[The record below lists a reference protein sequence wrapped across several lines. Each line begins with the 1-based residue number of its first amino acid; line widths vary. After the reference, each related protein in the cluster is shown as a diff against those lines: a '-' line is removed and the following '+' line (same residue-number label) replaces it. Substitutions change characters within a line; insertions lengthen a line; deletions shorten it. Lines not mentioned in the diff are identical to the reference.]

1 MKKLSMYAGLM
12 ALSIGSAA
20 ALYAAPDGRADQDG
34 NRVITKAEAMAAA
47 DAHFAMMDANG
58 DGTLNDSDKTAMLA
72 KRFAA
77 IDTDK
82 NGSINQAEFMAAHD
96 MLGERRMSRR
106 EKRMEHGKMGKRHAR
121 EGGRGGPMDMMA
133 RADSNGDK
141 AISQSEFRAAAEARF
156 AKADANKDGSITP
169 DERKAGRKGG
179 WNEPIMAPAQPNGR

>member
-1 MKKLSMYAGLM
+1 MKKLSIYAVLV
-12 ALSIGSAA
+12 ALSAVSASA
-20 ALYAAPDGRADQDG
+20 IYAAPDGRADQDG

-72 KRFAA
+72 KRFAM

-82 NGSINQAEFMAAHD
+82 NGSISQAEFIAAHE
-96 MLGERRMSRR
+96 MLGERRMDRR
-106 EKRMEHGKMGKRHAR
+106 EKRMEHGKMGKRH
-121 EGGRGGPMDMMA
+121 GGKDGPDGPMGMLA

-141 AISQSEFRAAAEARF
+141 AISRSEFRAAVEARF

-169 DERKAGRKGG
+169 DERKAGRKGD
-179 WNEPIMAPAQPNGR
+179 WNEPIMAPAQPHGG

>member
-1 MKKLSMYAGLM
+1 MKKLSIYAGLM

-58 DGTLNDSDKTAMLA
+58 DGALNDSDKTAMLA

-82 NGSINQAEFMAAHD
+82 NGSISQAEFMAANEMRD
-96 MLGERRMSRR
+96 ERLAERR

-141 AISQSEFRAAAEARF
+141 AISQSEFRAAVEARF

-169 DERKAGRKGG
+169 DERRAGRKGG

>member
-1 MKKLSMYAGLM
+1 MKNLSIYAGLM
-12 ALSIGSAA
+12 ALSISSAA
-20 ALYAAPDGRADQDG
+20 ILYAAPDVRADQDG
-34 NRVITKAEAMAAA
+34 NRIITKAEAMAAA

-82 NGSINQAEFMAAHD
+82 NGSISQAEFTAAHEMRD
-96 MLGERRMSRR
+96 ERLAERREM
-106 EKRMEHGKMGKRHAR
+106 RMEHGKMGKRHGR

-141 AISQSEFRAAAEARF
+141 AISQSEFRAAAAARF
-156 AKADANKDGSITP
+156 AKVDANKDDRITP
-169 DERKAGRKGG
+169 DERKAGRKDRWIG
-179 WNEPIMAPAQPNGR
+179 PMAPTQPNGG

>member
-1 MKKLSMYAGLM
+1 MKKLSIYAGLM
-12 ALSIGSAA
+12 AFSVMSASA
-20 ALYAAPDGRADQDG
+20 IYAAPDGRADQDG
-34 NRVITKAEAMAAA
+34 NRIITKAEAMAAA
-47 DAHFAMMDANG
+47 DAHFAMMDANT

-82 NGSINQAEFMAAHD
+82 NDSISQAEFMAAHE

-106 EKRMEHGKMGKRHAR
+106 EKRMEHRKMSKRHGR
-121 EGGRGGPMDMMA
+121 EGGRDGRMDMMA

-156 AKADANKDGSITP
+156 AKADTNKDGRITP
-169 DERKAGRKGG
+169 DERKAGRKGR
-179 WNEPIMAPAQPNGR
+179 WNGPMPNGV